1 MCKKL
6 YSVLAE
12 LIAAKRMEEYFITT
26 SFFAEKIDFDLHTY
40 SRGKNL
46 NQEMIQLTT
55 EQIIIT
61 DYLAKETLSIKK
73 YSISA

>member
-1 MCKKL
+1 
-6 YSVLAE
+6 
-12 LIAAKRMEEYFITT
+12 MEEYCITT

-40 SRGKNL
+40 SRGK

>member
-6 YSVLAE
+6 FSVLAE
-12 LIAAKRMEEYFITT
+12 LIAAKRMEEYCITI
-26 SFFAEKIDFDLHTY
+26 SFFAEKIDFALHTY

-46 NQEMIQLTT
+46 NQEMIQMTT
-55 EQIIIT
+55 EQVIIT